1 MISAKG
7 RISIIILLT
16 LSIVF
21 LPISAY
27 TSQTLLLRNVI
38 ELNLTAASLGI
49 LSMLNIYYFIGLSAV
64 LILLVLSFICYRSN
78 TLTIISVFMA
88 IIYFVDYPLLLSPFP
103 LYLADATAFST
114 ESLAVSIFGY
124 SSIAKWLYNGG
135 AYPVAFIWNAITSMI
150 LATQPIYLSSYYGIF
165 EPIALGL
172 ISYIVGRRMISDN
185 NKNVA
190 LAPLAVLIFTALIWS
205 YQFHFSPQDFNIVIL
220 MLTAPLLPMIV
231 NGDLRAT
238 ILISLVTITLTLGH
252 QTEDPILLATLL
264 SLLLS
269 MIIKR
274 YKEIGTL
281 VFTISLVTGISFIM
295 YSSYVIP
302 INISVISNLFSLSAI
317 ERFINIVIGKISHSV
332 YFALTK
338 YSSIYPLRSIIYR
351 YELYGGYT
359 IALFELISIVT
370 LYILLWFRESSNYK
384 QAYTSLA
391 LGGLLV
397 VALITLATG
406 TYSNRIAIYSAPVLS
421 GLLLP
426 YLLRMRKYIR
436 YLIIL
441 VLVMLSFI
449 VLVFSGSTIY
459 WDYSGGNPIT
469 YRSYLLIYSLGYHYN
484 LGSIYNTN
492 WLTGYELLSLEAK
505 ISAIGRYS
513 LFDYNKNDLIYIAN
527 NINMVKYKSTLDKLI
542 NVSIIYNDGM
552 NLISPDVQWA

>member
-49 LSMLNIYYFIGLSAV
+49 LSTLNIYYFIGLSAV
-64 LILLVLSFICYRSN
+64 LILLVLSFIYYRSN
-78 TLTIISVFMA
+78 TLTIISVFVA
-88 IIYFVDYPLLLSPFP
+88 ILYFVDYPLLLSPFP
-103 LYLADATAFST
+103 PYLADATEFST
-114 ESLAVSIFGY
+114 ESLAVSIFEY
-124 SSIAKWLYNGG
+124 SSITKWLYNGG

-150 LATQPIYLSSYYGIF
+150 LATQPIYLSSCYGIF

-172 ISYIVGRRMISDN
+172 ISYIVGRRMISD

-220 MLTAPLLPMIV
+220 MLTAPLLPMVV

-264 SLLLS
+264 SLLFAR
-269 MIIKR
+269 IIKR
-274 YKEIGTL
+274 YKGIRTL
-281 VFTISLVTGISFIM
+281 VFTTSVVIGISFVM

-302 INISVISNLFSLSAI
+302 INISVISNLFSSSAI
-317 ERFINIVIGKISHSV
+317 ERFVNILIGKISHSV
-332 YFALTK
+332 YFALTN
-338 YSSIYPLRSIIYR
+338 YGSVYPLRSIIYR
-351 YELYGGYT
+351 YELYGGYA

-397 VALITLATG
+397 VALITLATS

-426 YLLRMRKYIR
+426 YLLRVRKYVR
-436 YLIIL
+436 YLIIS

-449 VLVFSGSTIY
+449 GLVFSGSTIY

-542 NVSIIYNDGM
+542 NISIIYNDGM

>member
-1 MISAKG
+1 M
-7 RISIIILLT
+7 ILLT

-38 ELNLTAASLGI
+38 ELNLTAVSLGI
-49 LSMLNIYYFIGLSAV
+49 LSTLNTYYFIGLSAV

-103 LYLADATAFST
+103 PYLADATAFST

-190 LAPLAVLIFTALIWS
+190 LTPLAVLIFTALIWS

-264 SLLLS
+264 SLVFTR
-269 MIIKR
+269 IIKR
-274 YKEIGTL
+274 YKEIRTL
-281 VFTISLVTGISFIM
+281 VFTTSLVIGISFVM

-317 ERFINIVIGKISHSV
+317 ERFINILIGKISHTV
-332 YFALTK
+332 YFALTN
-338 YSSIYPLRSIIYR
+338 YGSVYPLRSIIYR
-351 YELYGGYT
+351 YELYGGYA

-406 TYSNRIAIYSAPVLS
+406 TYSNRIAIYSAPILS

-426 YLLRMRKYIR
+426 YLLSVRKYVR
-436 YLIIL
+436 YLIIS
-441 VLVMLSFI
+441 VLIILSFI
-449 VLVFSGSTIY
+449 GLVFSGSTIY

-552 NLISPDVQWA
+552 NLISPDVQLA